1 VIAFLLSIIL
11 FSVPAWAQESGQA
24 VDIITAVDQGLVDVS
39 VEASGDSYYGPGTL
53 VMNATN
59 LTGEPLTLH
68 IPRGLR
74 FRSQN
79 TNYQDEIIAVDTY
92 VDLDSGETVTES
104 LTSFCGNA
112 HRAAPA
118 PNTPYEIGEMEDRQ
132 MQNLLEEIEEEG
144 LQDDMEGQWAVWNL
158 TDDMPAIPDFT
169 EILEA
174 LDSMGSDG
182 VIRDVAESAPS
193 IAGPLVRNLL
203 RSALLMTFWWLIP
216 LVIALLLL
224 LLLLWWLLRKRP
236 APGPVSAPGRREEYR
251 RERKPKTKKPD
262 DKGADIT
269 HGRPRRPP
277 QRKS

>member
-11 FSVPAWAQESGQA
+11 FSVPAWAQEPGQS
-24 VDIITAVDQGLVDVS
+24 VDIITAVEQGLVDVS

-68 IPRGLR
+68 IPQGLR

-79 TNYQDEIIAVDTY
+79 TNYQDEIVAVDTD
-92 VDLDSGETVTES
+92 VDLDPGETVTED

-118 PNTPYEIGEMEDRQ
+118 PNAPYEIGEMEGRQ
-132 MQNLLEEIEEEG
+132 MQNLLKEIEGEG

-169 EILEA
+169 EILET

-182 VIRDVAESAPS
+182 VIRDVAESTPS